1 MDGNDLFT
9 LMEGVDPLRVVATDT
24 AAAQALAAAYGQ
36 PAVPGEHGRL
46 FGRDIVAFHRFEDLL
61 DDATHKQKAWAL
73 LKSSH
78 ASTRTEA
85 RPRPAPCRPG
95 RACPEEARPSRV
107 FGSGILPPARPAA
120 HSLQPA
126 RPTTCSQSARAAR
139 ASRHLPRTRRRRAG
153 ATPPSPR
160 GRRRP
165 TGRPLPPS
173 WRLRH
178 TRAPGARCPR
188 DAS

>member
-73 LKSSH
+73 LKK
-78 ASTRTEA
+78 
-85 RPRPAPCRPG
+85 
-95 RACPEEARPSRV
+95 
-107 FGSGILPPARPAA
+107 
-120 HSLQPA
+120 
-126 RPTTCSQSARAAR
+126 
-139 ASRHLPRTRRRRAG
+139 LPR
-153 ATPPSPR
+153 
-160 GRRRP
+160 
-165 TGRPLPPS
+165 L
-173 WRLRH
+173 
-178 TRAPGARCPR
+178 
-188 DAS
+188 DQN